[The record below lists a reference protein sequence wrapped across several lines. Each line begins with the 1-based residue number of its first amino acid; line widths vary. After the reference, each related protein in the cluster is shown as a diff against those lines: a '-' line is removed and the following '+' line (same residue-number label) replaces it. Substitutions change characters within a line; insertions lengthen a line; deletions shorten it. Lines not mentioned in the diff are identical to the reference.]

1 MKEIGTNPRRYLCI
15 RCVGRR
21 PGADAVGIVVRIYN
35 RRGNTFAYAHGCISP
50 SGRTARMGRD
60 SGGLGP
66 RLWCC

>member
-1 MKEIGTNPRRYLCI
+1 MKEIGTNLRRFLCI
-15 RCVGRR
+15 HCVDRR
-21 PGADAVGIVVRIYN
+21 LGADAIDTAVRIYN
-35 RRGNTFAYAHGCISP
+35 RRGNTFAYAHGYISP